1 MGSKPKVR
9 NARDHDQHVDLSHIN
24 HQYNNSSTP
33 YRNENAFFHDKF
45 DNAPQN
51 YAYDDEEEEEELRYG
66 RVARGVTP
74 DGYYEDIYGQ
84 YAQMDGNLHDSTAPY
99 KSTTAH
105 IQNEE
110 KDLNRNMSTSN
121 RTDYTAS
128 SSAFGGLWG
137 AKRNNSTHMAQRSN
151 TGKSVNGVN
160 RTRHQRGIPSTAL
173 LSSPASRR
181 FGWIPS
187 TWPAR
192 LFILI
197 TFIEAA
203 ADISIEAVLLSRF
216 RESQGQLS
224 VNGGNLSALPVF
236 LMVFGFAH
244 VYQCFLAIDAT
255 VNRNTILVF
264 GLVIFNLAFLV
275 YALIQITEI
284 RDVLG
289 DGVIAGTSQTVPVQV
304 LTGAI
309 PVIIGIS
316 SLIFAILAYFLWKE
330 FGWQIYKTIGADRRL
345 KRAHLHFQ
353 IFVCLL
359 KFDFFT
365 FIAFCVQLVLVVLNR
380 DTAEFWVTTFAA
392 PVTLFLLIFAWY
404 SIRTELKWGTVGFMI
419 ALWGGAGYFAY
430 KLFRIWQKRLGPYR
444 DVYKSLTVFSVL
456 ALILLLA
463 TFMMTIR
470 CMLNFDIGLKAAMA
484 RSAEERKANKGEELA
499 SSNGHEPV
507 ISSPFQYELD
517 GRGNPLPNSS
527 NPLRS
532 SGNEDEDGGGYFE
545 PYNQAMTYS
554 HSTHGLLSPIKS
566 PQGLTPVKSTSNFNL
581 ERNQQNHRL
590 SLD

>member
-1 MGSKPKVR
+1 M
-9 NARDHDQHVDLSHIN
+9 N
-24 HQYNNSSTP
+24 HQYSNSSMP
-33 YRNENAFFHDKF
+33 YKHEDDPIHITF
-45 DNAPQN
+45 DNSPQN
-51 YAYDDEEEEEELRYG
+51 YGFDDEEEEEELRYG

-84 YAQMDGNLHDSTAPY
+84 YAQMDENLHDSTTPY

-105 IQNEE
+105 LQNPE
-110 KDLNRNMSTSN
+110 KDLNRNLSTSN
-121 RTDYTAS
+121 RTDYTTS
-128 SSAFGGLWG
+128 SSVFGGLLG
-137 AKRNNSTHMAQRSN
+137 SKRNNTTNMAQRSN
-151 TGKSVNGVN
+151 SKSVNGIN
-160 RTRHQRGIPSTAL
+160 RTRHQRGMPSTAL

-197 TFIEAA
+197 TFVEAA
-203 ADISIEAVLLSRF
+203 ADISIEAVLLFRF

-275 YALIQITEI
+275 YALIQISEI

-309 PVIIGIS
+309 PVIIGLS
-316 SLIFAILAYFLWKE
+316 SLIFASLAYFLWKE

-345 KRAHLHFQ
+345 KRAHMHFQ

-380 DTAEFWVTTFAA
+380 DTPEFWVTAFAA
-392 PVTLFLLIFAWY
+392 PVTLFLLVFAWY
-404 SIRTELKWGTVGFMI
+404 SIRTELKWGTIGFMI

-430 KLFRIWQKRLGPYR
+430 KLFRIWQNRLGPYR

-463 TFMMTIR
+463 TFLMTIR
-470 CMLNFDIGLKAAMA
+470 CMMNFDIGLKAAMA
-484 RSAEERKANKGEELA
+484 RSAEEKKASKGDELA

-517 GRGNPLPNSS
+517 GRGNPLPNST
-527 NPLRS
+527 NTLRTN
-532 SGNEDEDGGGYFE
+532 GNEDEDAGGYFE
-545 PYNQAMTYS
+545 PYNQAMAYS
-554 HSTHGLLSPIKS
+554 QSTHGLLSPIRS
-566 PQGLTPVKSTSNFNL
+566 PQGLTPVKSTSAQNL
-581 ERNQQNHRL
+581 ERHQQTHRL